1 MKAVY
6 IATGYIDSVNEEK
19 GSARV
24 TLHEA
29 DGRKT
34 REMHILT
41 TATSNNEKEYFI
53 YDKETPVVCLLLPGT
68 DKGFILG
75 SWYTNNNKVP
85 DGASKDKKI
94 WKYPGGIVELDKIN
108 GELNIEILKKI
119 KITSPEISIISN
131 ITIEGNLTVNNI
143 ETIENLKV
151 GGNTS
156 TTGITTTENGR
167 KL

>member
-1 MKAVY
+1 MKTVY

-41 TATSNNEKEYFI
+41 TATSENEKEYFI

-75 SWYTNNNKVP
+75 SWYTDNNKVP
-85 DGASKDKKI
+85 DGADKNKKI
-94 WKYPGGIVELDKIN
+94 WKYPGGTIELDKIT
-108 GELNIEILKKI
+108 GELNIEMIKMI
-119 KITSPEISIISN
+119 KITSPK
-131 ITIEGNLTVNNI
+131 ITIASNVVIEGDLTSNNI
-143 ETIENLKV
+143 ETTKNLKV
-151 GGNTS
+151 GGNTD
-156 TTGITTTENGR
+156 TLGTTTTESGR

>member
-1 MKAVY
+1 MKIAY
-6 IATGYIDSVNEEK
+6 IATGYINSVNEKK

-41 TATSNNEKEYFI
+41 TATSEKEKEYFI

-75 SWYTNNNKVP
+75 SWYTDNNKVP
-85 DGASKDKKI
+85 EGADKDKKI
-94 WKYPGGIVELDKIN
+94 WKYPGGKIELDKIT
-108 GELNIEILKKI
+108 GELKIEMIKTI
-119 KITSPEISIISN
+119 KITSPKIIIASDVF
-131 ITIEGNLTVNNI
+131 IEGDISATNI

-151 GGNTS
+151 GGNTD
-156 TTGITTTENGR
+156 TLGTTTTESGR